1 MTCVSDDCSV
11 EVELFYAVV
20 DKSDSLR
27 VVDFDSHFAEF
38 AGVHPSKIKEGKLY
52 FLELLKPSDRERL
65 IQKLRTKNRYIY
77 NDFELLK
84 HMQEPVFI
92 YSLCE
97 NIPGTNLCRI
107 TMSNVLCAG
116 TRPKVM
122 RDEDLLYNYN
132 IAESVP
138 CPVCLFRV
146 DDEMCTEVFY
156 LNKSGCAF
164 FETTPMAVRTNPL
177 RLDERI
183 ADEDRTILFQS
194 VGSSLTSGEQIDM
207 FCHVQR
213 GRFDVSRCRLK
224 AAICGYDR
232 EERPVFS
239 AVLIDLDGE
248 NDGDDCIFENRAEVA
263 HIG

>member
-1 MTCVSDDCSV
+1 MTCISDDCTV
-11 EVELFYAVV
+11 NVELFSAVV

-52 FLELLKPSDRERL
+52 FLDLLRPADRERF

-77 NDFELLK
+77 HNFELLRR
-84 HMQEPVFI
+84 MEEPVFV
-92 YSLCE
+92 YSICE
-97 NIPGTNLCRI
+97 NIAGGDLCRI
-107 TMSNVLCAG
+107 TMSDAATAG
-116 TRPKVM
+116 TAKKVM
-122 RDEDLLYNYN
+122 RDEDMIYNYN

-146 DDEMCTEVFY
+146 DDEMRTEVFY

-164 FETTPMAVRTNPL
+164 FETTPMAVRQNPL
-177 RLDERI
+177 RLDELI
-183 ADEDRTILFQS
+183 ADSDRTILFQS

-207 FCHVQR
+207 FCHVRR
-213 GRFDVSRCRLK
+213 GRFASSRCRLK
-224 AAICGYDR
+224 ASICGYDR

-263 HIG
+263 HTG